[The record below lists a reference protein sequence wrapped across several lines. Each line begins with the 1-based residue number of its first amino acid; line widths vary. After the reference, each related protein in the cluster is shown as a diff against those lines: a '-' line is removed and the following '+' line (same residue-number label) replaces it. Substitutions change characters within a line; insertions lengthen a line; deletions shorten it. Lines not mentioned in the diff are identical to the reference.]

1 MITVVGT
8 WDLAWNTPIKEADL
22 WSFALREYEVAQ
34 WWMSPVSGIA
44 SGVPFLFEDP
54 QMEPRLRSE
63 IEQGRTLVYV
73 DEAGELDLE
82 NFVHPA
88 DACYVL
94 GKPTFS
100 PWLAFHRRIAGVSV
114 RISTPRDLGGFWPS
128 QAIAIVLHDRY
139 MKDRALKSERT

>member
-1 MITVVGT
+1 VITVVGT

-22 WSFALREYEVAQ
+22 WSFALREYDVDS

-44 SGVPFLFEDP
+44 SGISFLGEDP

-73 DEAGELDLE
+73 DESGDVDLAD
-82 NFVHPA
+82 FAHPN

-100 PWLAFHRRIAGVSV
+100 PWRAFSRSMAGNSV
-114 RISTPRDLGGFWPS
+114 RIATPRDLGGFWPS
-128 QAIAIVLHDRY
+128 QAIAIVLHDRFS
-139 MKDRALKSERT
+139 KERTR